1 MANETQRIPLMTFAP
16 IKTGVLILALA
27 SLPVAAS
34 AQDDDPLVATVNGKE
49 IHRSEVLEA
58 ARSLPAQYQ
67 SQLQQLFPMLVE
79 RVVDFHLLS
88 EAAGK
93 AGFAKDKEVKRRLA
107 KLQEDVI
114 REVYIQRQIDKRVND
129 AAVRK
134 RYDEFLAGNPAKPE
148 VHARHILVED
158 EATAKELIKKLD
170 GGADFAELAKESS
183 TGPSASRGGDLGY
196 FTADQMV
203 PEFSEQAFKLED
215 GQYSKAPV
223 KTQFGWHVIK
233 VEDRRE
239 SAPPAFEGMEQQL
252 REELS
257 REAVGTVLSD
267 LREGAKVAIV
277 SPLPAAFPEG
287 HAPMMPPGGLPPGHA
302 Q

>member
-1 MANETQRIPLMTFAP
+1 MTFAP
-16 IKTGVLILALA
+16 IKTGALILALA

-34 AQDDDPLVATVNGKE
+34 AQADDPLVATVNGKE

-67 SQLQQLFPMLVE
+67 SQLEQIFPMLVE

-88 EAAGK
+88 EAAGA
-93 AGFAKDKEVKRRLA
+93 AGFAKDEEVKRRLA
-107 KLQEDVI
+107 KLQDDVM
-114 REVYIQRQIDKRVND
+114 REVYIQRQIDERVND

-134 RYDEFLAGNPAKPE
+134 RYDEFLAGNPAQPE

-158 EATAKELIKKLD
+158 EAAAKELIVKLD

-233 VEDRRE
+233 VEDRRD

-267 LREGAKVAIV
+267 LREVAKVEIV
-277 SPLPAAFPEG
+277 SPLPTALPEG
-287 HAPMMPPGGLPPGHA
+287 HTQSAPTGLPQGHA

>member
-1 MANETQRIPLMTFAP
+1 MTFAP
-16 IKTGVLILALA
+16 IKTGALILALA

-34 AQDDDPLVATVNGKE
+34 AQADDPLVATVNGKE

-58 ARSLPAQYQ
+58 ARSLPPQYQ
-67 SQLQQLFPMLVE
+67 SQLQQIFPMLVE

-93 AGFAKDKEVKRRLA
+93 AGFAKDEEVKRRLA
-107 KLQEDVI
+107 KLREDVM
-114 REVYIQRQIDKRVND
+114 REVYIQRQIDKQVDD

-158 EATAKELIKKLD
+158 EAAAKELIVKLD

-203 PEFSEQAFKLED
+203 PEFSEQAFELED
-215 GQYSKAPV
+215 GQYTKAPV

-267 LREGAKVAIV
+267 LREGAKVEIV

-287 HAPMMPPGGLPPGHA
+287 QAPTMPPGGLPPGHP

>member
-1 MANETQRIPLMTFAP
+1 MTFAP

-129 AAVRK
+129 VAVRK

>member
-1 MANETQRIPLMTFAP
+1 MANEIQRIPLMTFAP

-27 SLPVAAS
+27 SLPAAVS
-34 AQDDDPLVATVNGKE
+34 AQADNPLVATVNGKE

-58 ARSLPAQYQ
+58 ARSLPPQYQ
-67 SQLQQLFPMLVE
+67 SQLQQIFPMLVE

-88 EAAGK
+88 EAAGA
-93 AGFAKDKEVKRRLA
+93 AGFAQDEEVKRRLA
-107 KLQEDVI
+107 KLQEDVM
-114 REVYIQRQIDKRVND
+114 REVYIQRQIDKRVDD

-134 RYDEFLAGNPAKPE
+134 RYDEFLAGNPAQPE

-158 EATAKELIKKLD
+158 EAAAKELIVKLG

-267 LREGAKVAIV
+267 LREGAKVEIV
-277 SPLPAAFPEG
+277 SPLPVALPEG
-287 HAPMMPPGGLPPGHA
+287 HTQVAPTGLPQGHT